1 MELNIITVAIITGF
15 IIIYVVSLI
24 TYLILLGLEWR
35 NDNLE
40 TNFQE
45 KGKKRFL
52 VGLAGCIPIV
62 NTFILLYY
70 FFNKSSE

>member
-1 MELNIITVAIITGF
+1 MELNIISVAIITGF

-45 KGKKRFL
+45 KAKAFL
-52 VGLAGCIPIV
+52 LGLAGCIPLV
-62 NTFILLYY
+62 NTCILLYY

>member
-1 MELNIITVAIITGF
+1 MELNIISVAFITGF

-35 NDNLE
+35 NNLA

-45 KGKKRFL
+45 KAKAFL
-52 VGLAGCIPIV
+52 LGLAGFVPV
-62 NTFILLYY
+62 LNTCILLYY
-70 FFNKSSE
+70 FFNRSSE

>member
-1 MELNIITVAIITGF
+1 MELNIISVAFITGF

-35 NDNLE
+35 NENLA

-45 KGKKRFL
+45 KAKSFL
-52 VGLAGCIPIV
+52 LGLVGCIPLV
-62 NTFILLYY
+62 NTCILLYY
-70 FFNKSSE
+70 FFNGSSK

>member
-1 MELNIITVAIITGF
+1 MELNIISVAIITGF

-45 KGKKRFL
+45 KAKAFL
-52 VGLAGCIPIV
+52 LGLAGFVPV
-62 NTFILLYY
+62 LNTCILLYY
-70 FFNKSSE
+70 FFNRSSE

>member
-1 MELNIITVAIITGF
+1 MELNIISVAFITGF

-45 KGKKRFL
+45 KAKVFL
-52 VGLAGCIPIV
+52 VGLAGFVPV
-62 NTFILLYY
+62 LNTCILLYA
-70 FFNKSSE
+70 FFNKSR